1 MRTSTERTLAES
13 VAVTGALTRRPMDK
27 PGRTENPSLATPD
40 EFFERGLCHSTGQGV
55 PQDLVKAHT
64 FFNLAALAGNA
75 RAREMR
81 TEVAQDMTPAEIAT
95 AQRRA
100 REIWGRRH

>member
-1 MRTSTERTLAES
+1 MAEPGRAES
-13 VAVTGALTRRPMDK
+13 
-27 PGRTENPSLATPD
+27 PSLATPD
-40 EFFERGLCHSTGQGV
+40 EFFERGLCYSTGQAV

-81 TEVAQDMTPAEIAT
+81 TEVAQDMTPAEIAA

-100 REIWGRRH
+100 REIRGQRH